1 MKRSIQ
7 ALMLFFV
14 WQVAFPSASN
24 AQGRPIQTLNMCE
37 YRQPPVV
44 VVGGVYIQQCRM
56 PTQQETAAAIRGLQQ
71 LLKNR
76 SLTEPYESPQY
87 KKAADQTE
95 KCLNALSPTPN
106 TWSRNKFI
114 FECELA
120 FKDTMAYSQHYGG
133 PSKIKTLLLE
143 LSRIFAFLSENP
155 KYNEKSYNTVFAAY
169 KAAIASDIWPVER
182 ASFLKYARM
191 SADWTP
197 EEDPSKLEW
206 TRIAQISARKQ
217 GDIQTAC
224 YLANSYTSLM
234 KSGSATLTEGELNWQ
249 KENC

>member
-1 MKRSIQ
+1 MTRLIQ
-7 ALMLFFV
+7 AFMLFFV
-14 WQVAFPSASN
+14 GLLAFPSVAN
-24 AQGRPIQTLNMCE
+24 AQGRPVQTLNMCE

-87 KKAADQTE
+87 KKAADQLG
-95 KCLNALSPTPN
+95 KCNDAGISTPN
-106 TWSRNKFI
+106 TWNRNKFI

-120 FKDTMAYSQHYGG
+120 FKETMTYSQQYGG
-133 PSKIKTLLLE
+133 PSKLKTLLLE
-143 LSRIFAFLSENP
+143 LSRILAFLSENP

-224 YLANSYTSLM
+224 YFANSYTSLM
-234 KSGSATLTEGELNWQ
+234 KSGSAQLTEGELNWQ